1 MRQFPIYFQN
11 NWQLLLRSKN
21 YQEQSLISLMV
32 HEAGKKNKINIIS
45 TIIVMLDLLN
55 IGKWIQGY
63 DFSKIQN

>member
-1 MRQFPIYFQN
+1 
-11 NWQLLLRSKN
+11 
-21 YQEQSLISLMV
+21 MV
-32 HEAGKKNKINIIS
+32 HEPGKKNKINIIT